1 MDADGAQ
8 IILGSGAFG
17 ALCGVVT
24 AWIKARFSKTT
35 VEPQPLP
42 VKLEE
47 KFAPKEGNAE
57 AHREIFLRLSAA
69 EQGLAAVKA
78 EVGMIKAALD
88 RLENKSDRI
97 LALLSQRSAPAPNL
111 PQ

>member
-1 MDADGAQ
+1 MADFTATQ
-8 IILGSGAFG
+8 G
-17 ALCGVVT
+17 ALSALFAGIAAVIGAVVG
-24 AWIKARFSKTT
+24 RRSTT
-35 VEPQPLP
+35 RVEPQPLA
-42 VKLEE
+42 VKLED

-78 EVGMIKAALD
+78 EVGMIKAQLN
-88 RLENKSDRI
+88 RLEEKTDRI
-97 LALLSQRSAPAPNL
+97 LSSLSVREAPQPSL